1 MRTYEP
7 DEWTLE
13 MALGRAMDNDGLT
26 YGEALAILLITEGRI
41 PWNNNPGVFKG
52 YKLKEQNAYQD
63 GCEIGR

>member
-26 YGEALAILLITEGRI
+26 YGEVVAIMFLTQGW
-41 PWNNNPGVFKG
+41 PVDNNNPGVFKS
-52 YKLKEQNAYQD
+52 LMPIKE
-63 GCEIGR
+63 